1 MINDWKQIQK
11 EQMQKVVAHNRELQK
26 EIDRLKNNEDNKKRN
41 YQYTEMKELFDIQ
54 DKISKVVLEDP
65 LLHLGLIEEALQ
77 FFLLD
82 GIGNV
87 DKLKAIYDD
96 TKRK

>member
-1 MINDWKQIQK
+1 MN
-11 EQMQKVVAHNRELQK
+11 
-26 EIDRLKNNEDNKKRN
+26 
-41 YQYTEMKELFDIQ
+41 ELFDIQ
-54 DKISKVVLEDP
+54 DKISKIVLEDP

-87 DKLKAIYDD
+87 DKLKVIYDD